1 MSQLLIAWHLRLWGL
16 RGETAFRRGASRPRA
31 RSRLLALPELRH
43 DGLRL
48 SEALD
53 LSIERHALRR
63 YRRAQRGFRASVSGP
78 RIPVPTGRS
87 YASGRRSGPV
97 SGSASCLSRPVVV
110 GRSPVSAP
118 SRVSASGPRTP
129 QTRGRDAALTLSQNA
144 SSPRRQITFVH
155 RCLEGASVRIAV
167 AHNRGRPLRT
177 LYRAGMSL
185 PSVSSKRNVARSLI
199 EEDGP
204 KWDALVD
211 EEKRYLHT
219 EVDKQGLQPAG
230 MVEWEIVHDAQTEH
244 SAQEVTVVFR
254 LPHTHPVADPN
265 QT

>member
-1 MSQLLIAWHLRLWGL
+1 
-16 RGETAFRRGASRPRA
+16 
-31 RSRLLALPELRH
+31 
-43 DGLRL
+43 
-48 SEALD
+48 
-53 LSIERHALRR
+53 
-63 YRRAQRGFRASVSGP
+63 
-78 RIPVPTGRS
+78 
-87 YASGRRSGPV
+87 
-97 SGSASCLSRPVVV
+97 
-110 GRSPVSAP
+110 
-118 SRVSASGPRTP
+118 
-129 QTRGRDAALTLSQNA
+129 
-144 SSPRRQITFVH
+144 
-155 RCLEGASVRIAV
+155 
-167 AHNRGRPLRT
+167 
-177 LYRAGMSL
+177 MSL